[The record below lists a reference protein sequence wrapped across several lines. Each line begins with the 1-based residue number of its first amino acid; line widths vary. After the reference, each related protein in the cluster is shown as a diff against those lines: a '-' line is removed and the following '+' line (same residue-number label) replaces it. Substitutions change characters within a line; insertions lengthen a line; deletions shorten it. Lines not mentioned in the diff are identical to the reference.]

1 MKDSISDKRNV
12 VLTGMPGCGKSVTGV
27 VLAKSLNK
35 SFVDTDL
42 LIQEREGRSLQD
54 IINKDGTE
62 RFKEIEREVLVSLD
76 TENTVIATGG
86 SAVYYPDA
94 MEHLREGGDIIYIEA
109 PLEVIE
115 KRLKNIKTRGVAM
128 EKGQS
133 IAELYAS
140 REPLYR
146 KYADITVMTDRGSVE
161 RTVEKMIDALR
172 AIQRRR

>member
-1 MKDSISDKRNV
+1 MKDSISDKRNI

-54 IINKDGTE
+54 IINEDGTE

-133 IAELYAS
+133 IAELYAL

>member
-1 MKDSISDKRNV
+1 MKDSISDKRNI
-12 VLTGMPGCGKSVTGV
+12 VLIGMPGCGKSVTGV

-54 IINKDGTE
+54 IINEDGTE

-94 MEHLREGGDIIYIEA
+94 MEHLGEGGDIIYIEA

>member
-54 IINKDGTE
+54 IINEDGTE

-133 IAELYAS
+133 IAELYAL

>member
-1 MKDSISDKRNV
+1 M
-12 VLTGMPGCGKSVTGV
+12 
-27 VLAKSLNK
+27 LAKSLNK

-133 IAELYAS
+133 IAELYAL